1 MVGRSSESIFTIF
14 GISDWD
20 SKEGFWSSTWKE
32 PQTGKEESTMPF
44 APDADSWEIV
54 IFYCLVCLLI
64 NSISNTINYIF
75 PHYSTRN
82 KHGAILDTILKE
94 CEPHVESLYKGVT
107 SSALR
112 DGTADEIVYNNKCS
126 IISVISRDVWD

>member
-1 MVGRSSESIFTIF
+1 MTFCVVGRSSESIFTMF
-14 GISDWD
+14 GISDGD

-32 PQTGKEESTMPF
+32 PQTGKESPMPF
-44 APDADSWEIV
+44 EPDVDSWEIV

-64 NSISNTINYIF
+64 NSISNIINYIF
-75 PHYSTRN
+75 PHYLTRN

-107 SSALR
+107 SSVLR
-112 DGTADEIVYNNKCS
+112 GGTADEIVY
-126 IISVISRDVWD
+126 IQLYQ